1 MYKFKEITKEQI
13 EKISKLFSNRL
24 REAREHLSKIEQ
36 QKEAERRKHLPKHEQ
51 DILKGKRLPTITQS
65 DMAERIGIATP
76 TYVNYELG
84 NNRKEMLYILKRIAE
99 ETDCSVDYLLG
110 LADDIFPQYEP
121 LVEKTGLNG
130 STINNLIKFHN
141 QDSEQTE
148 LMDFINCFIG
158 NNLADEYL
166 NRISS
171 LLRQQQK
178 FLQYGDT
185 TREETE
191 IIAIRI
197 ANQLIDYLTNIVMP
211 MYTEHYNESVIQS
224 TYDNLPQEPNASVS
238 SITVTHIDK
247 KTSHNP

>member
-1 MYKFKEITKEQI
+1 MYKFKEITIEQL
-13 EKISKLFSNRL
+13 EKISRQFSTRL
-24 REAREHLSKIEQ
+24 KKAREQLSKQEQ
-36 QKEAERRKHLPKHEQ
+36 ESEKKRRKNLSKYEKK
-51 DILKGKRLPTITQS
+51 LLEGKRLPTITQS

-84 NNRKEMLYILKRIAE
+84 SNRKEMLYILKRIAE
-99 ETDCSVDYLLG
+99 ETNCSIDYLLG
-110 LADDIFPQYEP
+110 LTDDIFPQYEP

-166 NRISS
+166 KRISS

-178 FLQYGDT
+178 YLQYGDT

-191 IIAIRI
+191 IMAIRI

-211 MYTEHYNESVIQS
+211 MYTERYNEDVTPS
-224 TYDNLPQEPNASVS
+224 TYDEMPQEPNASIS
-238 SITVTHIDK
+238 SITVTHVNK
-247 KTSHNP
+247 ESSPNP

>member
-1 MYKFKEITKEQI
+1 MYKFKEITKEQMQ
-13 EKISKLFSNRL
+13 KITALFSTRL
-24 REAREHLSKIEQ
+24 KDAREHLTKIEQ
-36 QKEAERRKHLPKHEQ
+36 QKEAERRKHLSERERKLIE
-51 DILKGKRLPTITQS
+51 GKRLPTITQS

-84 NNRKEMLYILKRIAE
+84 KNRKEMLYILKRIAE
-99 ETDCSVDYLLG
+99 ETDCSIDYLLG
-110 LADDIFPQYEP
+110 LTDDIFPQYEP

-158 NNLADEYL
+158 NDLADEYL

-178 FLQYGDT
+178 FSQYGDT
-185 TREETE
+185 AREETE

-211 MYTEHYNESVIQS
+211 MYTECYNEDVAPS
-224 TYDNLPQEPNASVS
+224 TYDEIPQEPNAFVS